1 VDLQLHTTTRDI
13 RMNWITRFMNY
24 LITWRKHRQVIKEL
38 NALTDAELKD
48 IGINRG
54 CINDLIWLNEDK
66 DNCGK

>member
-1 VDLQLHTTTRDI
+1 
-13 RMNWITRFMNY
+13 MNWAKRYMNY
-24 LITWRKHRQVIKEL
+24 LLTWRQHRQVIKEL